1 MERVINYI
9 VNHGTKD
16 KPITNKEMA
25 SALKLKEVDIRKK
38 INEARCNG
46 FPICSCTNGYYY
58 SEDKGEIL
66 KTIQS
71 LMHRTIAVEKA
82 VNGLLTCVR
91 GGMEVDADA
100 Q

>member
-1 MERVINYI
+1 MEKVINYI
-9 VNHGTKD
+9 VNHGSVDNPVK
-16 KPITNKEMA
+16 NKEIA
-25 SALKLKEVDIRKK
+25 SHFKMKESDIRVK
-38 INEARCNG
+38 INEARTNG
-46 FPICSCTNGYYY
+46 FPICSCSNGYYY

-71 LMHRTIAVEKA
+71 LMHRTIAFEKA

-91 GGMEVDADA
+91 CGMEVDADA